1 MQTQS
6 TNDCNRTNQT
16 KEATTMKKG
25 KEKAPLNKA
34 AVLRGMMIKNFG
46 TGEQRSA
53 GVKPD
58 EQEKKKKH
66 LHRKTE
72 VQ

>member
-6 TNDCNRTNQT
+6 TIDCYRSNQT

-46 TGEQRSA
+46 TAEQQSA
-53 GVKPD
+53 VEATGA
-58 EQEKKKKH
+58 QEKKMKYLRK
-66 LHRKTE
+66 KTE
-72 VQ
+72 AR